1 MELLTPQQEKWLAC
15 TNDEQSFQA
24 RRQVCKRRTGD
35 NLLCFETY
43 LEGEGADNGADSGSS
58 QPSAADAEVPQ
69 PDSAGGLPALSVARA
84 VPERCDNMK
93 QI

>member
-1 MELLTPQQEKWLAC
+1 MCSEA
-15 TNDEQSFQA
+15 
-24 RRQVCKRRTGD
+24 
-35 NLLCFETY
+35 Y

-84 VPERCDNMK
+84 VPERYDIMK
-93 QI
+93 QV